1 MISSSVALSSKF
13 FISWHYRHRSNSV
26 KISKSFSNS
35 YICNNFAVPL
45 IFVLYFCNR
54 NGNAPA
60 NNMDRRN
67 LKALEEVIFY
77 TKGYGKNIS

>member
-1 MISSSVALSSKF
+1 MVSSSVALSSKF

-54 NGNAPA
+54 RFVPMKEAKVHPDKTVVEKVKVGPVKH
-60 NNMDRRN
+60 R
-67 LKALEEVIFY
+67 K
-77 TKGYGKNIS
+77 